1 MDVERSYMKT
11 VTSRLHFSL
20 LWPSDKLLT
29 KFLFNSFKAIL
40 NVVLIDSFVIFTTV
54 KPLRVL
60 SSSWIVIW
68 IISLA
73 SDIQPFF
80 RRRNTRTLCQICWK
94 LTVKTPR
101 RHWSC
106 SHAFIVNFE
115 QILYIVLVFLLLV
128 EFIQGNADWVVFLC
142 KIDSFKVTCFQKIF
156 FTEAPSLLLLK
167 NLLIIIFKTWKPQSK
182 CLLHVNL
189 HFVTHKSHF
198 LALGAEL
205 YQFSVPP
212 NLNCKW
218 KTCKFCLI
226 WGLYR

>member
-1 MDVERSYMKT
+1 MKT
-11 VTSRLHFSL
+11 VTSRLHFPL
-20 LWPSDKLLT
+20 LWPSDELLT
-29 KFLFNSFKAIL
+29 NFLFNSFKAIL

-60 SSSWIVIW
+60 SSSWILIW
-68 IISLA
+68 IISLP

-80 RRRNTRTLCQICWK
+80 RSRNTRTLCQICWK

-106 SHAFIVNFE
+106 CHAFIVNYE
-115 QILYIVLVFLLLV
+115 QILYIVLQV
-128 EFIQGNADWVVFLC
+128 NAGWVVFLC
-142 KIDSFKVTCFQKIF
+142 KLDSFKVTCFQKIF

-189 HFVTHKSHF
+189 HFQTHKSHF
-198 LALGAEL
+198 LTLGAEL

-212 NLNCKW
+212 KS
-218 KTCKFCLI
+218 
-226 WGLYR
+226 